1 VCVTLLLSVISGC
14 AAHGAIVSP
23 RSRNSIDYL
32 AGVRGIDRC
41 YNFSGPACENGQA
54 AHYYSQGCT
63 IGCPTCDHVSGRQQ
77 VDLCGLGKSAT
88 LPDYARSVNRQA
100 AAGSDLDIYKHNP
113 WRAPGSAP
121 VADAC
126 GLAGGTPWGAD
137 APEEGRYV
145 NTSFAHHGMRGTAL
159 RELATGVRWAIGGA
173 AEVTWQVRNNHGGG
187 YSYRLCPAGEP
198 LTEACFQR
206 HPLPFERT
214 KQALV
219 VASGQKVPIRG
230 LFVDE
235 GTSPPGS
242 TWARLPLPADIL
254 GPRCACSPGLDYKPR
269 DFACGCLAGEEKIG
283 CTSAGNCSLGACA
296 PCPGSKGSD
305 CSRCGNGLGPAFE
318 PPFHYSGQPAVYDV
332 VRVPA
337 GLRPGRYV
345 LGFRYDCEATAQVW
359 SSCSDITLVEEGGA
373 PEAS

>member
-1 VCVTLLLSVISGC
+1 MMEPHIVCVTLLLSVISGC

-100 AAGSDLDIYKHNP
+100 AACSDLDIYKHNP

-145 NTSFAHHGMRGTAL
+145 RSHFFFFVGATVNSFLCLHRYVNTSFAHHGMRGTAL

-173 AEVTWQVRNNHGGG
+173 AEVMAGSQQPR
-187 YSYRLCPAGEP
+187 RL
-198 LTEACFQR
+198 
-206 HPLPFERT
+206 
-214 KQALV
+214 
-219 VASGQKVPIRG
+219 
-230 LFVDE
+230 
-235 GTSPPGS
+235 
-242 TWARLPLPADIL
+242 
-254 GPRCACSPGLDYKPR
+254 
-269 DFACGCLAGEEKIG
+269 
-283 CTSAGNCSLGACA
+283 
-296 PCPGSKGSD
+296 
-305 CSRCGNGLGPAFE
+305 
-318 PPFHYSGQPAVYDV
+318 
-332 VRVPA
+332 
-337 GLRPGRYV
+337 
-345 LGFRYDCEATAQVW
+345 
-359 SSCSDITLVEEGGA
+359 
-373 PEAS
+373 

>member
-1 VCVTLLLSVISGC
+1 MMEPHIVCVTLLLSVISGC

-137 APEEGRYV
+137 APEEGRSSGRAF
-145 NTSFAHHGMRGTAL
+145 SFL
-159 RELATGVRWAIGGA
+159 SV
-173 AEVTWQVRNNHGGG
+173 
-187 YSYRLCPAGEP
+187 AG
-198 LTEACFQR
+198 
-206 HPLPFERT
+206 
-214 KQALV
+214 
-219 VASGQKVPIRG
+219 
-230 LFVDE
+230 
-235 GTSPPGS
+235 
-242 TWARLPLPADIL
+242 
-254 GPRCACSPGLDYKPR
+254 
-269 DFACGCLAGEEKIG
+269 
-283 CTSAGNCSLGACA
+283 
-296 PCPGSKGSD
+296 
-305 CSRCGNGLGPAFE
+305 
-318 PPFHYSGQPAVYDV
+318 
-332 VRVPA
+332 
-337 GLRPGRYV
+337 
-345 LGFRYDCEATAQVW
+345 
-359 SSCSDITLVEEGGA
+359 
-373 PEAS
+373 